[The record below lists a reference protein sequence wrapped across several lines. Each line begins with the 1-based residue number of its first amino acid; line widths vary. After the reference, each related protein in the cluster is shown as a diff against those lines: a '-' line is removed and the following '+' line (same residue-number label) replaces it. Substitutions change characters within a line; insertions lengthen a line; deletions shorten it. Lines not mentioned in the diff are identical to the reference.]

1 MRSDFRRSKIMC
13 LCLCLTCGLCF
24 SSCGET
30 GSGAAQKRHSSDSQS
45 TTTVTASAPAE
56 NSPENVGT
64 QADHLG
70 IKDDIRALFGHERK
84 STTTTTTFTTTT
96 TNAAEYEKE
105 LRSMYTLTM
114 DDNYVVTRSGSI
126 GDDLTWKITFNGQT
140 VLERNAEDEL
150 TFKYDWYGSGN
161 YTITLISFEG
171 GEYRP
176 VSNTIEYS
184 VVPSDKRSSA
194 DEERIL
200 KLKKKLKSM
209 CAISYS
215 FDSAADD
222 TVKIEKRI
230 GLICDPDHDGYMED
244 VAFYAGKAYSGGNI
258 QSVYCSDLDV
268 PLPDSYDD
276 SLTYYVWFDADTKQD
291 YLCIVSVSGS
301 DVTAEDAC
309 TGDILWSKSDKNGC
323 TLFGKQVSAE
333 ELENVG
339 FYQNALT
346 FNADTAPDNDHVWVS
361 RDHKPVLEGM
371 YS

>member
-30 GSGAAQKRHSSDSQS
+30 GSGAAQKRHSSDSQ
-45 TTTVTASAPAE
+45 TITTVTASAPAE

-114 DDNYVVTRSGSI
+114 DDNFVVTRSGSI
-126 GDDLTWKITFNGQT
+126 GDDLIWKITFNGQT
-140 VLERNAEDEL
+140 VLERNAESEL
-150 TFKYDWYGSGN
+150 TFKYDWYGAGD
-161 YTITLISFEG
+161 YTITLTSFIS

-176 VSNTIEYS
+176 VSNTVEYTIS
-184 VVPSDKRSSA
+184 PKDTRVSPN
-194 DEERIL
+194 EESIL
-200 KLKKKLKSM
+200 KLKKSLKSI
-209 CAISYS
+209 CSRSYS
-215 FDSAADD
+215 FDSDADD
-222 TVKIEKRI
+222 TVYLEKRM
-230 GLICDPDHDGYMED
+230 GVICDPNHDGYMESI
-244 VAFYAGKAYSGGNI
+244 VFYAGTSNSGSNI
-258 QSVYCSDLDV
+258 QQVYCSDRDIF
-268 PLPDSYDD
+268 LPDSYDD

-291 YLCIVSVSGS
+291 YLCKVTVSDSET
-301 DVTAEDAC
+301 TAKDAF
-309 TGDILWSKSDKNGC
+309 TDDILWSKSDKNGC

-333 ELENVG
+333 ELENLG
-339 FYQNALT
+339 FYENALT
-346 FNADTAPDNDHVWVS
+346 FNTDTEPDNDNVWVS
-361 RDHKPVLEGM
+361 RNNKPSFEGM